1 MPIRVKICCIA
12 SIDEARLAVAQGA
25 AAIGLVSEMPSG
37 PGVIDLDTIQ
47 RVARA
52 TPPPV
57 ATVLL
62 TSRTDPAGLID
73 HVKQSGANTVQIV
86 DAVPA
91 AAYAALRQAVP
102 QVKIVQ
108 VVHVTGDRSVD
119 EAVGLRG
126 QVDAL
131 LLDSGNPTAAVKELG
146 GTGRVHD
153 WRLSRRIVTESDL
166 PVFLA
171 GGLNADNVGDAIRA
185 VGPYGIDLCSSV
197 RTDDRLDAAKL
208 TRFMA
213 AVGAADRAA

>member
-12 SIDEARLAVAQGA
+12 SIEEARLAVAEGA
-25 AAIGLVSEMPSG
+25 AALGLVSEMPSG
-37 PGVIDLDTIQ
+37 PGVIDMATIQ
-47 RVARA
+47 AVAQA

-62 TSRTDPAGLID
+62 TSRTNPAGLVD
-73 HVKQSGANTVQIV
+73 QVRRSAANTVQLV
-86 DAVPA
+86 DVVPD
-91 AAYAALRQAVP
+91 AAYDALRQALP

-108 VVHVTGDRSVD
+108 VIHVTGAQSVD
-119 EAVGLRG
+119 EAVGLHG

-131 LLDSGNPTAAVKELG
+131 LLDSGNPDLPVKELG

-153 WRLSRRIVTESDL
+153 WTLSRRIVTESGL

-185 VGPYGIDLCSSV
+185 VGPYGIDLCSGV
-197 RTDDRLDAAKL
+197 RTDDRLDADKL
-208 TRFMA
+208 ARFMA
-213 AVGAADRAA
+213 AVRAV

>member
-12 SIDEARLAVAQGA
+12 SIEEARLAVAEGA
-25 AAIGLVSEMPSG
+25 AALGLVSEMPSG
-37 PGVIDLDTIQ
+37 PGVIDMATIQ
-47 RVARA
+47 AVARA

-62 TSRTDPAGLID
+62 TSRTDPAGLVD
-73 HVKQSGANTVQIV
+73 QVRRSAANTVQLV
-86 DAVPA
+86 DAVPD

-108 VVHVTGDRSVD
+108 VIHVTSDQSVD
-119 EAVGLRG
+119 EAVGLRRR
-126 QVDAL
+126 VDAL
-131 LLDSGNPTAAVKELG
+131 LLDSGNPDLPIKELG

-153 WRLSRRIVTESDL
+153 WRLSRRIVTESGL

-185 VGPYGIDLCSSV
+185 VDPYGIDLCSGV
-197 RTDDRLDAAKL
+197 RTDHRLDAAKL
-208 TRFMA
+208 ARFMA
-213 AVGAADRAA
+213 AASAA